1 MEEPRN
7 HQSTPHANP
16 AAEGGPEPVGTA
28 IWTVP
33 NVISMLRIG
42 LIGVFG
48 WLLVAGY
55 DLWAVA
61 ALAAA
66 GISDFLD
73 GFLARRWHQ
82 VTALGRVLDPAADR
96 LLTVVVVIGLAIRG
110 AVPWW
115 LVAVL
120 LARDLVVGIALL
132 VGRSHRVSTPQV
144 TFTGKA
150 ATAALYVFLP
160 LAFLAHDRWDGVHVA
175 AIVGAL
181 AAAGLYWI
189 SGIAYVRDV
198 AQRARS
204 SAPGASVQGTQERLG

>member
-1 MEEPRN
+1 MEEPRDLE
-7 HQSTPHANP
+7 SKTP
-16 AAEGGPEPVGTA
+16 PEATARDLPVRVSSA
-28 IWTVP
+28 VWTVP
-33 NVISMLRIG
+33 NVISMVRIG

-55 DLWAVA
+55 DLWAVG
-61 ALAAA
+61 ALVAA
-66 GISDFLD
+66 GVSDFLD
-73 GFLARRWHQ
+73 GFLARRWQQ
-82 VTALGRVLDPAADR
+82 VTVLGRLLDPAADR
-96 LLTVVVVIGLAIRG
+96 LLTIVVVIALALRG

-115 LVAVL
+115 LVAIL
-120 LARDLVVGIALL
+120 LARDAMVATVVL
-132 VGRSHRVSTPQV
+132 VGRTHHVSTPQV

-175 AIVGAL
+175 AIIGAC

-198 AQRARS
+198 SQRS
-204 SAPGASVQGTQERLG
+204 HSGTIGASARRGQEHLG

>member
-1 MEEPRN
+1 MEEPRDLESME
-7 HQSTPHANP
+7 HPDATANP
-16 AAEGGPEPVGTA
+16 RADQFSSAV
-28 IWTVP
+28 WTVP
-33 NVISMLRIG
+33 NVISMVRIA

-48 WLLVAGY
+48 WLLVAGH

-66 GISDFLD
+66 GVSDFLD
-73 GFLARRWHQ
+73 GFLARRWSQ
-82 VTALGRVLDPAADR
+82 VTALGRLLDPAADR
-96 LLTVVVVIGLAIRG
+96 LLTIVVVIALALRG

-115 LVAVL
+115 LVAIL
-120 LARDLVVGIALL
+120 LARDAMVAIVVM
-132 VGRSHRVSTPQV
+132 VGHSHRVSSPQV

-160 LAFLAHDRWDGVHVA
+160 LAFLAFERWDGVHVA
-175 AIVGAL
+175 AIVGAC

-198 AQRARS
+198 AARARS
-204 SAPGASVQGTQERLG
+204 TANGASADAPPHRLG